1 MKKIVLL
8 SIMCC
13 FWGGASAESMQFV
26 TRLSSPVGTFS
37 QLEAVNEELD
47 SLSVPLANF
56 GSQKSPSGTVNINKY
71 IVYFK
76 KLLLKNGTALQGDA
90 AEVRIGSSADSQNGF
105 VLWAHSTL
113 SGKRLIARNVLFPES
128 QRPKYNQVK
137 DTLYSRD
144 LTVKGAKT
152 KTLSVSGKIEIST
165 QGSGDTMEWSNIYA
179 RDYSCKSDGTCTESG
194 PTYTSYLLKS
204 KRVCDT
210 TASNK
215 CTSSGGT
222 VSMLDCSCICPDDMV
237 LKDGECVSK
246 FTPKVIDIGVL
257 VNCHYCI
264 SHYRSRC
271 GSAGAD
277 PNDCVDYVS
286 FVYSTICDDSC
297 KRVYQI
303 GNTTAWTA
311 QEPTVISYEFYDGGS
326 YVSKYFWEGGT
337 RVGGQIVRGGGGRS
351 TPNCEGTDYQAMC
364 DANCNTN
371 DSSCSYKC
379 LVSKSVPSSCSYFS
393 YNGGMCHRSAINSPG
408 TGRLLTCV
416 RE

>member
-144 LTVKGAKT
+144 FTVKGAKT

-222 VSMLDCSCICPDDMV
+222 FSQLDCACACPSGKE
-237 LKDGECVSK
+237 LKDGEC
-246 FTPKVIDIGVL
+246 I
-257 VNCHYCI
+257 
-264 SHYRSRC
+264 
-271 GSAGAD
+271 SAGFKVKEIKVRSYTQFREIE
-277 PNDCVDYVS
+277 PGEP
-286 FVYSTICDDSC
+286 VYGSITVPVFRNEYYFKEGSTVYGNNKIC
-297 KRVYQI
+297 
-303 GNTTAWTA
+303 T
-311 QEPTVISYEFYDGGS
+311 GG
-326 YVSKYFWEGGT
+326 YGL
-337 RVGGQIVRGGGGRS
+337 RGGISRTVKDCS
-351 TPNCEGTDYQAMC
+351 DYGSPEEMC
-364 DANCNTN
+364 QLC
-371 DSSCSYKC
+371 DSAYSECTYSCSWEYEDLIYRQQPPMALEGCSPSTC
-379 LVSKSVPSSCSYFS
+379 LGPFLSDGNAYTSVNFVPRMYPKGC
-393 YNGGMCHRSAINSPG
+393 AIGYISEEYPAYA
-408 TGRLLTCV
+408 CV
-416 RE
+416 KE